1 MKALQTQL
9 QINRVTIKKDDSI
22 SFSAVTPEL
31 TDEEL
36 TAFRKISKLLV
47 NALFEAESGSSG
59 VLKIKAPISGKS
71 SSSRL
76 RAVLFV
82 LWKQRGEPEN
92 DFEIFYKLKMEKFI
106 DIVKGKLE

>member
-1 MKALQTQL
+1 
-9 QINRVTIKKDDSI
+9 
-22 SFSAVTPEL
+22 
-31 TDEEL
+31 
-36 TAFRKISKLLV
+36 
-47 NALFEAESGSSG
+47 

-92 DFEIFYKLKMEKFI
+92 DFEIFYKLKMEIFI